1 MKHNYTDFTTIY
13 YLYNELDLFSKLE
26 YEFALDE
33 DSTLVESFENM
44 SEGRDILPEI
54 SLSPKLSVIES
65 ILAYSRQNIWF
76 FYQCDTFNLY
86 LPNRNFLYFIQ

>member
-44 SEGRDILPEI
+44 IEGRDILPEI

-65 ILAYSRQNIWF
+65 ILAYSRQNV
-76 FYQCDTFNLY
+76 
-86 LPNRNFLYFIQ
+86 